1 MGITARCVLC
11 VGHRMPIPCDDRKIA
26 ILSWIFTLIP
36 RVGVVRP
43 F

>member
-11 VGHRMPIPCDDRKIA
+11 VGHGIPCDDRKIA

-36 RVGVVRP
+36 RVGIVRP